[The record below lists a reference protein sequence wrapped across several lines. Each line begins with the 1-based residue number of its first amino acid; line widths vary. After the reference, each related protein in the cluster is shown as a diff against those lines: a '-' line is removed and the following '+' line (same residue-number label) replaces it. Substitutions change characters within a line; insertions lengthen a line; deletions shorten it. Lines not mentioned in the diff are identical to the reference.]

1 MIGVRY
7 FFESFFIIF
16 EFLDIVRSNFLGSFS
31 SFSLKASFST
41 VGQSSFGY
49 EGFGSREGHNESFL
63 NSRVHEDA

>member
-1 MIGVRY
+1 MVDVRY
-7 FFESFFIIF
+7 FLESFFIIF

-49 EGFGSREGHNESFL
+49 EGFDFERKEQESCCGGCW
-63 NSRVHEDA
+63 N